1 MLSFQHFPLLSVL
14 SNLLK
19 TLPLHL
25 RVLCKLKSLSLT
37 ITVIWHKPVLL
48 LRRAVLAFLPLPS
61 PLLVPLFLMLASVL
75 VQPRDEL
82 NQGTDLAE
90 KITEAPTNGESTA
103 KPVPWA
109 SWPYG
114 WMNPSA
120 RTWAAGVKGNDPFL
134 SKLNLCQTQ
143 LITKLELEALMLQ
156 DT

>member
-37 ITVIWHKPVLL
+37 ITVIWYKPVLL

-75 VQPRDEL
+75 VQPCDEL

-103 KPVPWA
+103 KPVP
-109 SWPYG
+109 
-114 WMNPSA
+114 
-120 RTWAAGVKGNDPFL
+120 
-134 SKLNLCQTQ
+134 
-143 LITKLELEALMLQ
+143 
-156 DT
+156 